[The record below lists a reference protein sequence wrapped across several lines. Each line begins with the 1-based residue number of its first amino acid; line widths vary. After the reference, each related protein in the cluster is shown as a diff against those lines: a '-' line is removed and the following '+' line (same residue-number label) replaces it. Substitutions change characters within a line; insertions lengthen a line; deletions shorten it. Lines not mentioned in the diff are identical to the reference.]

1 MQLIL
6 LTQHKY
12 SLVDD
17 KDFDYLNQWKWH
29 YKRGY
34 AIRYDTKRK
43 KWIFMHRIILTPP
56 DGFET
61 DHINNNP
68 LDNRRSNL
76 RMVTHQQNIM
86 NQKVSKNN
94 TSGYKGVY
102 WDRVKRKWR
111 VQLSFKGKHIY
122 NGFYKNKLKAAQAYN
137 ELARKYHREYANLNF
152 IS

>member
-102 WDRVKRKWR
+102 WDRDSAPSQGW
-111 VQLSFKGKHIY
+111 G
-122 NGFYKNKLKAAQAYN
+122 
-137 ELARKYHREYANLNF
+137 
-152 IS
+152 